1 MLRLRLLENE
11 TMGHKD
17 TNSRKVIASYKQKSF
32 CDPFYLV

>member
-17 TNSRKVIASYKQKSF
+17 TNSRKVIASYKQK
-32 CDPFYLV
+32 